1 MRIEQTLA
9 ETARLRPG
17 ATAIVDGDTRVTY
30 RDLDHL
36 SSTLAAALQQ
46 RGIAPGDRVV
56 LFLDNGWRTAL
67 AIFAALKAGAVVCP
81 VNPSV
86 KSAGLKHIV
95 ADCKPHTLICKGRHV
110 QLVETAIQTAFP
122 PCCIVSDGE
131 GTDNVEGLSE
141 LLAVEHAPHPIPG
154 DAHALAFILYTSGST
169 GQAKGVMMS
178 HANVDAA
185 SRMIADYLESTDTDV
200 VLSAL
205 PLTFTYG
212 LYQLLVTIRTG
223 GCLVLE
229 RNFAFPHALL
239 EKARRE
245 EVTGLPLVPTMAAML
260 IQMQGNPA
268 TSLPQLRYITNAASA
283 LPATHIKA
291 LRRLFP
297 QARLFSMYGLTECA
311 RATHL
316 PPEEIDRRPDSV
328 GKALPGTQAF
338 VIDDNGHPASPG
350 ATGELVV
357 RGPHVMKG
365 YWNAPEATELALRA
379 LPDGEGKVL
388 HTGDLFFADED
399 GFLHFVAR
407 RDDIVKIGGEKVAP
421 KAVETFLA
429 GLPGI
434 GEALVYAVPDP
445 LLGHRLEALVVPTD
459 HTLSVNGLLRHCAR
473 HFPDAMVPKG
483 IGFRKELPRTASG
496 KPSRRLAAMEAMQRS

>member
-1 MRIEQTLA
+1 MRIEHTLA
-9 ETARLRPG
+9 ETARLRPD
-17 ATAIVDGDTRVTY
+17 ATAIVDGDTRLTY
-30 RDLDHL
+30 RELERL
-36 SSTLAAALQQ
+36 SGTLAAALQQ
-46 RGIAPGDRVV
+46 RSVGPGDRIM

-67 AIFAALKAGAVVCP
+67 AIFAALKAGAIVCP

-86 KSAGLKHIV
+86 KGAGLKHVI
-95 ADCKPHTLICKGRHV
+95 ADCNPHTLICKSRHLP
-110 QLVETAIQTAFP
+110 LVESAIQIPLP
-122 PCCIVSDGE
+122 PRCIVSDKE
-131 GTDNVEGLSE
+131 GRDSIEGLSE
-141 LLAVEHAPHPIPG
+141 LLATEHDFRSIPD
-154 DAHALAFILYTSGST
+154 DAEALAFILYTSGST

-178 HANVDAA
+178 HASVDAA

-200 VLSAL
+200 ILSAL

-229 RNFAFPHALL
+229 KNFAFPHALL
-239 EKARRE
+239 EKAQRE
-245 EVTGLPLVPTMAAML
+245 KVTGLPLVPTMAAML
-260 IQMQGNPA
+260 VQMQEAPT
-268 TSLPQLRYITNAASA
+268 TSLPRLRYMTNAASA
-283 LPATHIKA
+283 LPAAHISS

-311 RATHL
+311 RATYL

-338 VIDDNGHPASPG
+338 VIDDNGHPAPPG
-350 ATGELVV
+350 TTGELVV

-365 YWNAPEATELALRA
+365 YWNAPEATERALRA
-379 LPDGEGKVL
+379 LPDGEGKAL
-388 HTGDLFFADED
+388 HTGDLFFADDD
-399 GFLHFVAR
+399 GFLHFVTR
-407 RDDIVKIGGEKVAP
+407 RDDIVKVRGEKVAP
-421 KAVETFLA
+421 RAVEAFLT

-459 HTLSVNGLLRHCAR
+459 DTLSINGLLRHCAR
-473 HFPDAMVPKG
+473 HLPDTMVPKG